1 MNPRKLIPL
10 AATAAISLLSA
21 TAYAEDSDTAG
32 RILDDTVVTTKV
44 KAALIADPLTK
55 AHQISVDTYKGVVK
69 LSGFVD
75 GVEAEHRAIEIARN
89 VEGTAAVSDDIEV
102 RR

>member
-1 MNPRKLIPL
+1 MRKSKHTFLGAI
-10 AATAAISLLSA
+10 AGAAIA
-21 TAYAEDSDTAG
+21 MGVPAFADENHPAG
-32 RILDDTVVTTKV
+32 EILDDTVVTTKV

-75 GVEAEHRAIEIARN
+75 SPEAEARAVAVASGIKGAAS
-89 VEGTAAVSDDIEV
+89 VEEHLEV
-102 RR
+102 R